1 MGGGSLA
8 IVEKKPPFGGGGA
21 GGCAGSVLFH
31 LLDWHRRLARKR
43 RLFSPRRLL
52 PSAAR
57 SSSLRRLAP
66 PPPPSPAAPQP
77 PRHAPSAAAGADGKA
92 GAAPPGVVARLMG
105 LESWPAAP
113 GAAAAAPPRPQ
124 KQRKVEASAGGGD
137 NEPTPVV
144 VMLPPS
150 RRPPA
155 PGSPTHAPRSHHSA
169 DLPARSP
176 RQSRLVH
183 AAASRLLEPGA
194 RASSRAGARL
204 QAIAYA
210 CSSPQHRGHPGAPQ
224 QSWGTL
230 ELDDFLSRSDSLS
243 LERRAP
249 PPPELDADQ
258 RGNAVGSRCWQETD
272 SMNTMSSTAAAGSV
286 TSTSHTIVVPRVD
299 SYDAHMSRG
308 SSSDVDAVH
317 RDYRA
322 RTGGMGSYAGVRS
335 SNAGAGARTG
345 EQRMLRKRGALSRPD
360 VPRSAVSGNL
370 ASSTRSIGN
379 AREPAPASS
388 RRAAHNSGSSS
399 MRAPHNSGPRRESTS
414 STTPQRSTLR
424 DVIDRNG
431 SASTSRYTSNA
442 SGQRRGS
449 RKKIDR
455 GTAASNRG
463 GRNTVAFA
471 SSSSARPVSRGSSDG
486 KVSEN
491 RGLRGTH
498 SDTDCTRRPVVDAE
512 CSEAEPCAVSATSE
526 KEEFRR
532 LLKAKVNEL
541 GLSDRVEPS
550 DGCSANLTVSVLQ
563 ELISALTND
572 TNTSAS
578 QSSNFSDS
586 SAPLN
591 NAETIY
597 SSNDQSPEF
606 HKSYQGDQGADS
618 PATCTNDEPNQPSP
632 TSVLEACFSHDASSS
647 GSPTE
652 KIESTEFFISM
663 ENKMEDLFNLESDI
677 EDLALSMDTTKT
689 AAAAH
694 GGGGSAEIPCVQ
706 SSPDHDFEFL
716 EGRLHSIR
724 EAIANAELL
733 LDSSLFCGTPSSLS
747 LHSFIVEML
756 ETVEVVFCGGSGSS
770 FGLKEENKYQR
781 TNFLLDCIVE
791 SLDSK
796 FRDFGKCGY
805 KALLRMPLTLSKDVL
820 KREIS
825 EEIGSWSEISSDR
838 AAEKELDQV
847 AAARCDG
854 CRTEAFDISIT
865 IEDDI
870 LEALV
875 GEFAFDQ
882 CC

>member
-8 IVEKKPPFGGGGA
+8 IVEKKPPFGAGGA
-21 GGCAGSVLFH
+21 GGCAGGVLFH

-52 PSAAR
+52 PSAVR

-77 PRHAPSAAAGADGKA
+77 PRHAPSAAAGPDGKA
-92 GAAPPGVVARLMG
+92 AAAPPGVVARLMG

-113 GAAAAAPPRPQ
+113 PRPQ
-124 KQRKVEASAGGGD
+124 KQRKVEAAASAGGGD
-137 NEPTPVV
+137 NEPAPVV

-176 RQSRLVH
+176 RRSRLVH

-194 RASSRAGARL
+194 RASPRL
-204 QAIAYA
+204 QAVAYA
-210 CSSPQHRGHPGAPQ
+210 CSSPQHRGHPGASQ

-258 RGNAVGSRCWQETD
+258 RGNAVCWQETD
-272 SMNTMSSTAAAGSV
+272 SMNTMGSTAAAGSV
-286 TSTSHTIVVPRVD
+286 ASTSHTIVVPRVD

-308 SSSDVDAVH
+308 SSSDVDAMQ

-335 SNAGAGARTG
+335 SNAGAGTRTG
-345 EQRMLRKRGALSRPD
+345 EQSRKRGALSRPD
-360 VPRSAVSGNL
+360 VPRSAGAGNL
-370 ASSTRSIGN
+370 ASSTRSVGN
-379 AREPAPASS
+379 ARESAPASS
-388 RRAAHNSGSSS
+388 RRAAHNSSRSS
-399 MRAPHNSGPRRESTS
+399 MRAPHNSGPKKESMS
-414 STTPQRSTLR
+414 STTRQRSALR

-431 SASTSRYTSNA
+431 SASTSRDTSNA

-455 GTAASNRG
+455 GTSASNRG
-463 GRNTVAFA
+463 GPNTVAFA
-471 SSSSARPVSRGSSDG
+471 SSSSARPVSRASSDG

-491 RGLRGTH
+491 RGLRSTH
-498 SDTDCTRRPVVDAE
+498 PDTGCARMPVVDAK
-512 CSEAEPCAVSATSE
+512 CLDAEPCAVGATSE

-541 GLSDRVEPS
+541 GLSDRVEPG
-550 DGCSANLTVSVLQ
+550 DGHSANLTVSVLQ

-578 QSSNFSDS
+578 QSSNYSDS

-591 NAETIY
+591 NAEPVY
-597 SSNDQSPEF
+597 DSNDQSPDF
-606 HKSYQGDQGADS
+606 RKRYQGDQGADS
-618 PATCTNDEPNQPSP
+618 SATCTNDEPNQPSP
-632 TSVLEACFSHDASSS
+632 TSVLEACFSNDASSS

-652 KIESTEFFISM
+652 KIESTEFFVSM

-677 EDLALSMDTTKT
+677 ADLSMSIDTTKSDD
-689 AAAAH
+689 H
-694 GGGGSAEIPCVQ
+694 LGISAEIPCVQ
-706 SSPDHDFEFL
+706 SSPEHDFEFL
-716 EGRLHSIR
+716 EGRLHSIG

-756 ETVEVVFCGGSGSS
+756 ETVEVVFCGGSESS

-781 TNFLLDCIVE
+781 TNFLFDCIVE

-805 KALLRMPLTLSKDVL
+805 NALLRMPLTLSKDLV

-825 EEIGSWSEISSDR
+825 KEIGSWSDVSSDR

-854 CRTEAFDISIT
+854 CRTEAFDISVA

-882 CC
+882 CCC

>member
-21 GGCAGSVLFH
+21 GGCAGGVLFH

-52 PSAAR
+52 PSAVR

-77 PRHAPSAAAGADGKA
+77 PRHAPRAAAGADGKA
-92 GAAPPGVVARLMG
+92 AAAPPGVVARLMG

-113 GAAAAAPPRPQ
+113 GAVPPRPQ
-124 KQRKVEASAGGGD
+124 KQRKVEPAASAGGGD
-137 NEPTPVV
+137 SEPAPVV

-176 RQSRLVH
+176 RRSRLAH
-183 AAASRLLEPGA
+183 AAASGLLDPGA
-194 RASSRAGARL
+194 RGSSRAGARL
-204 QAIAYA
+204 QAVAYA
-210 CSSPQHRGHPGAPQ
+210 CSSPQHRGHPGASQ

-249 PPPELDADQ
+249 PPPTVDAEQQD
-258 RGNAVGSRCWQETD
+258 NAVGSRCWQETD

-286 TSTSHTIVVPRVD
+286 TSASHTIVVPRVD

-308 SSSDVDAVH
+308 SSSDVDAMQ

-322 RTGGMGSYAGVRS
+322 RAGGMGSYAGVRS
-335 SNAGAGARTG
+335 SNAGAGAGARTG

-360 VPRSAVSGNL
+360 VPRAAGSGNL

-379 AREPAPASS
+379 ARESAPATS

-399 MRAPHNSGPRRESTS
+399 MRVPHNSGPKRELMS
-414 STTPQRSTLR
+414 STRPQRSTLR
-424 DVIDRNG
+424 EVIDRNG
-431 SASTSRYTSNA
+431 SASTSRDTSNA
-442 SGQRRGS
+442 SGQRRGL

-455 GTAASNRG
+455 GTAASSNRG

-471 SSSSARPVSRGSSDG
+471 SGSSARPESRASSDG

-491 RGLRGTH
+491 RGLLSTH
-498 SDTDCTRRPVVDAE
+498 SDTSCARMPVVAAK

-532 LLKAKVNEL
+532 LLKAKVSEL

-550 DGCSANLTVSVLQ
+550 DGHSANLTVSVLQ

-578 QSSNFSDS
+578 QSSNYSDS

-591 NAETIY
+591 NAETVY
-597 SSNDQSPEF
+597 DSNDQSPDF
-606 HKSYQGDQGADS
+606 RKSYQGDQGADS
-618 PATCTNDEPNQPSP
+618 SATCTNDEPNQPSP
-632 TSVLEACFSHDASSS
+632 TSVLEACFSNDASSS

-663 ENKMEDLFNLESDI
+663 EHKMEDLFNLESDI
-677 EDLALSMDTTKT
+677 VDLSMSIDTTKT
-689 AAAAH
+689 DDH
-694 GGGGSAEIPCVQ
+694 VSNAETPCVQ
-706 SSPDHDFEFL
+706 SSPEHDFEFL
-716 EGRLHSIR
+716 EGRLHGIG

-747 LHSFIVEML
+747 LHSFLVEML
-756 ETVEVVFCGGSGSS
+756 ETVEAVFGVGSESS
-770 FGLKEENKYQR
+770 FGFKEENNCQR
-781 TNFLLDCIVE
+781 TNFLFDCIVE

-805 KALLRMPLTLSKDVL
+805 KALLRMPLTLSKDLL

-825 EEIGSWSEISSDR
+825 EEIGSWSDVSSDR

-847 AAARCDG
+847 AAARCDA
-854 CRTEAFDISIT
+854 CRTEAFDISLA

>member
-1 MGGGSLA
+1 
-8 IVEKKPPFGGGGA
+8 
-21 GGCAGSVLFH
+21 
-31 LLDWHRRLARKR
+31 
-43 RLFSPRRLL
+43 
-52 PSAAR
+52 
-57 SSSLRRLAP
+57 
-66 PPPPSPAAPQP
+66 
-77 PRHAPSAAAGADGKA
+77 
-92 GAAPPGVVARLMG
+92 
-105 LESWPAAP
+105 
-113 GAAAAAPPRPQ
+113 
-124 KQRKVEASAGGGD
+124 
-137 NEPTPVV
+137 
-144 VMLPPS
+144 
-150 RRPPA
+150 
-155 PGSPTHAPRSHHSA
+155 
-169 DLPARSP
+169 
-176 RQSRLVH
+176 
-183 AAASRLLEPGA
+183 
-194 RASSRAGARL
+194 
-204 QAIAYA
+204 
-210 CSSPQHRGHPGAPQ
+210 
-224 QSWGTL
+224 
-230 ELDDFLSRSDSLS
+230 
-243 LERRAP
+243 
-249 PPPELDADQ
+249 
-258 RGNAVGSRCWQETD
+258 
-272 SMNTMSSTAAAGSV
+272 MSGTAAAGSV
-286 TSTSHTIVVPRVD
+286 TSTSHTIVVPRVE

-308 SSSDVDAVH
+308 SSSDVDAMQ

-322 RTGGMGSYAGVRS
+322 RTGGMGSYPGVRS
-335 SNAGAGARTG
+335 SDAGAGAGARTG

-360 VPRSAVSGNL
+360 VPRRAVSGNL

-379 AREPAPASS
+379 ARESAPAGS

-399 MRAPHNSGPRRESTS
+399 MRAPQNSGPRRESMS
-414 STTPQRSTLR
+414 STTRQRSTLR

-431 SASTSRYTSNA
+431 SASTSRDTSNA

-455 GTAASNRG
+455 STAASNRG

-471 SSSSARPVSRGSSDG
+471 SSSSARPVSRASSDDG
-486 KVSEN
+486 KVSEH

-498 SDTDCTRRPVVDAE
+498 PDTGCTRTPLVDAK

-532 LLKAKVNEL
+532 LLKAKVTEL
-541 GLSDRVEPS
+541 GLSDRVEPG

-578 QSSNFSDS
+578 QSSNYSDS

-591 NAETIY
+591 NAETVY
-597 SSNDQSPEF
+597 DSNDQSPDF
-606 HKSYQGDQGADS
+606 RKRYQFQGDQGADS
-618 PATCTNDEPNQPSP
+618 SATCTNDEPNQPSP
-632 TSVLEACFSHDASSS
+632 TSVLEACFSNDASSS

-677 EDLALSMDTTKT
+677 VDLSMSIDTTKT
-689 AAAAH
+689 DDH
-694 GGGGSAEIPCVQ
+694 VSNAEIPCVQ
-706 SSPDHDFEFL
+706 SSPEHDFEFL
-716 EGRLHSIR
+716 EGRLHSIG

-756 ETVEVVFCGGSGSS
+756 ETVEAVFGVGTEGS
-770 FGLKEENKYQR
+770 FGFKEENNCQR
-781 TNFLLDCIVE
+781 TNFLFDCIVEWPLRLPTCFWTMLETVEAVFGVGTEGSFGFKEENNCQRTNFLFDCIVE

-805 KALLRMPLTLSKDVL
+805 KALLRMPLTLSKDLL

-825 EEIGSWSEISSDR
+825 EEIGNWSEISSDQ

-847 AAARCDG
+847 AAARWDA
-854 CRTEAFDISIT
+854 CRTEAFDISVA

-875 GEFAFDQ
+875 EAFPAVSLNNAKD
-882 CC
+882 

>member
-21 GGCAGSVLFH
+21 GGCAGGVLFH

-57 SSSLRRLAP
+57 SSSLRRLP
-66 PPPPSPAAPQP
+66 PPPPSPSAPQL
-77 PRHAPSAAAGADGKA
+77 PRPAQSAGAGPDGKA
-92 GAAPPGVVARLMG
+92 PAAPPGVVARLMG

-113 GAAAAAPPRPQ
+113 PRPQ
-124 KQRKVEASAGGGD
+124 KQRKVEATASAGGD
-137 NEPTPVV
+137 NEPAPVV

-155 PGSPTHAPRSHHSA
+155 PGSPTHATRSHHSA

-176 RQSRLVH
+176 RRTRLVH

-194 RASSRAGARL
+194 RGSSKASARL
-204 QAIAYA
+204 QAMAYA

-230 ELDDFLSRSDSLS
+230 EIDDFLSRSDSLS

-249 PPPELDADQ
+249 PPPPPPADTDQ
-258 RGNAVGSRCWQETD
+258 RGNAVSSRWQEAD
-272 SMNTMSSTAAAGSV
+272 PVNTMSGTAAAGSV

-299 SYDAHMSRG
+299 SYDAHMSRS
-308 SSSDVDAVH
+308 SSSDVDAMQ

-345 EQRMLRKRGALSRPD
+345 EQRLSRKRGALSRPD
-360 VPRSAVSGNL
+360 VPRSAGSGNL

-379 AREPAPASS
+379 ARESAPASS

-399 MRAPHNSGPRRESTS
+399 MRAPHNSGLRRESMS

-431 SASTSRYTSNA
+431 SASTSRDTSNA

-449 RKKIDR
+449 RKKIDHSI
-455 GTAASNRG
+455 AASNRG
-463 GRNTVAFA
+463 GRNTIAFS
-471 SSSSARPVSRGSSDG
+471 SSSSARPVSRASSNG

-491 RGLRGTH
+491 RGLRSTQA
-498 SDTDCTRRPVVDAE
+498 DTGCARMPVVDAK
-512 CSEAEPCAVSATSE
+512 CSEAEPCAMGSTSE

-550 DGCSANLTVSVLQ
+550 DGHSANLTVSVLQ

-578 QSSNFSDS
+578 QTSNYSDS

-591 NAETIY
+591 NAETVY
-597 SSNDQSPEF
+597 NSNVQSPDF
-606 HKSYQGDQGADS
+606 HKRYQFQDDQGADS
-618 PATCTNDEPNQPSP
+618 SATCTNDEPNQPSP
-632 TSVLEACFSHDASSS
+632 TSVLEACFSNDASSV

-652 KIESTEFFISM
+652 NIESTEFFVSM

-677 EDLALSMDTTKT
+677 VDLSMSIDTTKSDDR
-689 AAAAH
+689 
-694 GGGGSAEIPCVQ
+694 GGSAEIPYVQ
-706 SSPDHDFEFL
+706 SSPEHDFAFL
-716 EGRLHSIR
+716 EGRLHSIG

-733 LDSSLFCGTPSSLS
+733 LDSSLFCGSSSSLS

-756 ETVEVVFCGGSGSS
+756 ETVEAVFGDGSESS
-770 FGLKEENKYQR
+770 LGFKEENKCQR
-781 TNFLLDCIVE
+781 TNFLFDCIVE

-805 KALLRMPLTLSKDVL
+805 KALLRTPLTLSKDLL

-825 EEIGSWSEISSDR
+825 EEIGSWSEMSSDR
-838 AAEKELDQV
+838 ATAEKELEQVV
-847 AAARCDG
+847 AARWDP
-854 CRTEAFDISIT
+854 CRTEAFDISVA
-865 IEDDI
+865 IEGDI
-870 LEALV
+870 LEAIV

-882 CC
+882 CCR

>member
-21 GGCAGSVLFH
+21 GGCAGGVLFH

-52 PSAAR
+52 PSAVR

-77 PRHAPSAAAGADGKA
+77 PRHAPSAAAGADGKDA
-92 GAAPPGVVARLMG
+92 AAPPGVVARLMG

-113 GAAAAAPPRPQ
+113 PRPQ
-124 KQRKVEASAGGGD
+124 KQRKVESTASAGGGD
-137 NEPTPVV
+137 SEPAPVV

-176 RQSRLVH
+176 RRSRLVH

-194 RASSRAGARL
+194 RASPRL

-210 CSSPQHRGHPGAPQ
+210 CSSPQHRGHPGASQ

-258 RGNAVGSRCWQETD
+258 RGNAVCWQETD
-272 SMNTMSSTAAAGSV
+272 SMNTMSGTAAAGSV
-286 TSTSHTIVVPRVD
+286 TSTSHTIVVPRVE
-299 SYDAHMSRG
+299 SYDAHTSRG
-308 SSSDVDAVH
+308 SSSDVDAMQ

-322 RTGGMGSYAGVRS
+322 RTGGMGSYPGVRS
-335 SNAGAGARTG
+335 SDAGAGAGARTG

-360 VPRSAVSGNL
+360 VPRRAVSGNL

-379 AREPAPASS
+379 ARESAPAGS

-399 MRAPHNSGPRRESTS
+399 MRAPQNSGPRRESMS
-414 STTPQRSTLR
+414 STTRQRSTLR

-431 SASTSRYTSNA
+431 SASTSRDTSNA

-455 GTAASNRG
+455 STAASNRG

-471 SSSSARPVSRGSSDG
+471 SSSSARPVSRASSDDG
-486 KVSEN
+486 KVSEH

-498 SDTDCTRRPVVDAE
+498 PDTGCTRTPLVDAK

-532 LLKAKVNEL
+532 LLKAKVTEL
-541 GLSDRVEPS
+541 GLSDRVEPG

-578 QSSNFSDS
+578 QSSNYSDS

-591 NAETIY
+591 NAETVY
-597 SSNDQSPEF
+597 DSNDQSPDF
-606 HKSYQGDQGADS
+606 RKRYQFQGDQGADS
-618 PATCTNDEPNQPSP
+618 SATCTNDEPNQPSP
-632 TSVLEACFSHDASSS
+632 TSVLEACFSNDASSS

-677 EDLALSMDTTKT
+677 VDLSMSIDTTKT
-689 AAAAH
+689 DDH
-694 GGGGSAEIPCVQ
+694 VSNAEIPCVQ
-706 SSPDHDFEFL
+706 SSPEHDFEFL
-716 EGRLHSIR
+716 EGRLHSIG

-756 ETVEVVFCGGSGSS
+756 ETVEAVFGVGTEGS
-770 FGLKEENKYQR
+770 FGFKEENNCQR
-781 TNFLLDCIVE
+781 TNFLFDCIVE

-805 KALLRMPLTLSKDVL
+805 KALLRMPLTLSKDLL

-825 EEIGSWSEISSDR
+825 EEIGNWSEISSDQ

-847 AAARCDG
+847 VAARWDA
-854 CRTEAFDISIT
+854 CRTEAFDISVA

-875 GEFAFDQ
+875 GEFALDQ
-882 CC
+882 CCY

>member
-21 GGCAGSVLFH
+21 GGCAGGVLFH
-31 LLDWHRRLARKR
+31 LLDWHRCLARKR

-52 PSAAR
+52 PSAVR

-77 PRHAPSAAAGADGKA
+77 PRHAPSAGAGADGKA
-92 GAAPPGVVARLMG
+92 AAAPPGVVARLMG

-113 GAAAAAPPRPQ
+113 PRPQ
-124 KQRKVEASAGGGD
+124 KQRKVEAAASAGGGD
-137 NEPTPVV
+137 NEPAPVV

-176 RQSRLVH
+176 RRGRLVH

-194 RASSRAGARL
+194 RASPRL

-210 CSSPQHRGHPGAPQ
+210 CSSPQHRGHPGSPQ

-258 RGNAVGSRCWQETD
+258 RGNAVCWQETD

-308 SSSDVDAVH
+308 SSCDVDAMQ

-335 SNAGAGARTG
+335 SNAGAGAGAGTRTG

-360 VPRSAVSGNL
+360 VPRAAGSGNL

-379 AREPAPASS
+379 ARESAPAST
-388 RRAAHNSGSSS
+388 RRAAHNSGSSISS
-399 MRAPHNSGPRRESTS
+399 MRAPHNSGLKRESMS

-424 DVIDRNG
+424 DVIGRNG
-431 SASTSRYTSNA
+431 SASTSRDTSNA

-463 GRNTVAFA
+463 GQNTVAFA
-471 SSSSARPVSRGSSDG
+471 SSSSARQVSRASSDG

-491 RGLRGTH
+491 RGLRSTH
-498 SDTDCTRRPVVDAE
+498 PDTGCARMPVVDAK
-512 CSEAEPCAVSATSE
+512 CLDAEPCAVGATSE

-541 GLSDRVEPS
+541 GLSDRVEPG
-550 DGCSANLTVSVLQ
+550 DGHSANLTVSVLQ

-578 QSSNFSDS
+578 QSSNYSDS

-591 NAETIY
+591 NAETVCD
-597 SSNDQSPEF
+597 SNDQSPDF
-606 HKSYQGDQGADS
+606 RKCYRGDQGADS
-618 PATCTNDEPNQPSP
+618 SATCTNDEPNQPSP
-632 TSVLEACFSHDASSS
+632 TSVLEACFSNDASSS

-663 ENKMEDLFNLESDI
+663 ENKMEDLFNLESDMV
-677 EDLALSMDTTKT
+677 DLSMSIDTTKT
-689 AAAAH
+689 DDH
-694 GGGGSAEIPCVQ
+694 VSNAEIPCVQ
-706 SSPDHDFEFL
+706 SSPEHDFEFL
-716 EGRLHSIR
+716 EGRLHSIG

-756 ETVEVVFCGGSGSS
+756 ETVEAVFGGGSEGCFS
-770 FGLKEENKYQR
+770 FKEENNCQR
-781 TNFLLDCIVE
+781 TNFMFDCIVE

-805 KALLRMPLTLSKDVL
+805 KALLRMPLNLSKDLL
-820 KREIS
+820 KRDIS
-825 EEIGSWSEISSDR
+825 EEIGNWSGISSDR

-847 AAARCDG
+847 VATRWDG
-854 CRTEAFDISIT
+854 CRTEAFDISVA

-875 GEFAFDQ
+875 GEFALDQ
-882 CC
+882 CCC